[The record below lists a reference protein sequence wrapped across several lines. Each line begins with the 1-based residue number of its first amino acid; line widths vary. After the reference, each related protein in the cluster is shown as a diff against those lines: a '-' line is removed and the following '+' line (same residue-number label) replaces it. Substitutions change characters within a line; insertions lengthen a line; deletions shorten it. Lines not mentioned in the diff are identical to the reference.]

1 MKKIFIDST
10 FFYLKNKKSEG
21 LVSALKSL
29 SSNSFMIYSNIE
41 NNIDPVLKNI
51 LSLEGIKLNKS
62 ENDLSNYE
70 IAILEKGKRGKE
82 RIIVGS
88 KGIKNI
94 LNAVQSIIKE
104 NRSAVIKRKT
114 KETDIE
120 IVLELDGEGKSKIQ
134 TGIGFFNHMLEQIAR
149 HANINL
155 NIKVKGDLEIDEHHT
170 IEDTGIALGEAINKA
185 LGNKKGIKRY
195 GYFIPMDEAV
205 AVCAI
210 DLSGRNYL
218 NYNCKLTREYVGEMP
233 TEMVKEFFRGLASGM
248 LANIYISAKGDND
261 HHKVESMFKVFAKSL
276 NEACRMDER
285 AGVSLPTTKG
295 LL

>member
-1 MKKIFIDST
+1 M
-10 FFYLKNKKSEG
+10 
-21 LVSALKSL
+21 
-29 SSNSFMIYSNIE
+29 
-41 NNIDPVLKNI
+41 
-51 LSLEGIKLNKS
+51 NKS

-248 LANIYISAKGDND
+248 LANIYISPKGDND